1 MRFKRRSPKFE
12 KTSWRLIKINI
23 NIITNTRI
31 NWKITQKYWVYTIN
45 LAKKQFDYSVKNC
58 RKTIKFGVIKRI
70 NFEFAIKKTRN
81 KTQRRNTNLK
91 IWTITGTIKRYRK
104 RQKRSIK
111 TDTNPEGENWRV
123 LRQSKIG

>member
-12 KTSWRLIKINI
+12 KTSWRLINI

-111 TDTNPEGENWRV
+111 IDTNPEGENWRV
-123 LRQSKIG
+123 PRQSKIG

>member
-45 LAKKQFDYSVKNC
+45 LAKKQFYYSIKNC

-123 LRQSKIG
+123 PRQSKIG

>member
-45 LAKKQFDYSVKNC
+45 LEKKQFDYSIKNC

-123 LRQSKIG
+123 PRQSKIG

>member
-45 LAKKQFDYSVKNC
+45 LAKKQFDYPIKNC

-70 NFEFAIKKTRN
+70 NFEFAIKKTTN

-123 LRQSKIG
+123 PRQSKIG

>member
-1 MRFKRRSPKFE
+1 MRFKRRIPKFE

-45 LAKKQFDYSVKNC
+45 LAKKQFDYSIKNC

-111 TDTNPEGENWRV
+111 IDTNPEGENWRV
-123 LRQSKIG
+123 PRQSKIG

>member
-58 RKTIKFGVIKRI
+58 RKKIKFGVIKRI

-123 LRQSKIG
+123 PRQSKIG

>member
-81 KTQRRNTNLK
+81 KT
-91 IWTITGTIKRYRK
+91 
-104 RQKRSIK
+104 
-111 TDTNPEGENWRV
+111 
-123 LRQSKIG
+123 

>member
-23 NIITNTRI
+23 NIITNPRI

-45 LAKKQFDYSVKNC
+45 LAKKQFYYSIKNC

-123 LRQSKIG
+123 PRQSKIG

>member
-45 LAKKQFDYSVKNC
+45 LAKKQFDYSIKNC

-111 TDTNPEGENWRV
+111 IDTNPEGENWRV
-123 LRQSKIG
+123 PRQSKIG

>member
-45 LAKKQFDYSVKNC
+45 LAKKQFDYSIKNC

-123 LRQSKIG
+123 PRQSKIG

>member
-123 LRQSKIG
+123 PRQSKIG

>member
-111 TDTNPEGENWRV
+111 IDTNPEGENWRV
-123 LRQSKIG
+123 PRQSKIG